1 MIGSP
6 RIPLKQLASLCRRL
20 AISFESGIEVRS
32 VWTRE
37 TASASPRFRPKF
49 AKVRDSVAQGF
60 SMSEGLAKSGDF
72 FPEFFRGLVE
82 VGEHTGQLPETCE
95 QLADYYEHRLQLRRT
110 LITSLT
116 WPAIELTMALGVVGV
131 VIWVVGAIP
140 QLEKQKTDL
149 FGFGLRGNSGLAIYL
164 AIVGAAGIAITML
177 VRGAARG
184 AVWVAPVERVALRLP
199 MVGRAFETLALA
211 RLTSALHVTL
221 NSGMDLRKALDLSLR
236 ATQSL
241 RYAESAPGILASI
254 RAGDEIHEG
263 FRRAGVFPV
272 MFLDAVQVGED
283 SGRLIQSMRHLS
295 AEYQDESR
303 VAMHT
308 LTLLLGYA
316 VWGLVAV
323 VIIFLIF
330 RVFGAYAQIL
340 NDASKMR

>member
-20 AISFESGIEVRS
+20 AISFESGIDVRT

-37 TASASPRFRPKF
+37 TASASPRARPSF
-49 AKVRDSVAQGF
+49 ARVRDSVAQGF
-60 SMSEGLAKSGDF
+60 SMSEGLAKSGGF
-72 FPEFFRGLVE
+72 FPEFFRNLVA
-82 VGEHTGQLPETCE
+82 VGENTGHLPETCE
-95 QLADYYEHRLQLRRT
+95 QLADYYEHRLQLRRM
-110 LITSLT
+110 LVSSLT
-116 WPAIELTMALGVVGV
+116 WPVIELTMALTVVGV
-131 VIWVVGAIP
+131 IIWLVGAIP
-140 QLEKQKTDL
+140 SLEKQKTDL

-164 AIVGAAGIAITML
+164 AIVGAAGLGIAAL

-184 AVWVAPVERVALRLP
+184 ALWIAPIERVALRLP
-199 MVGRAFETLALA
+199 VVGRAFETLALA

-221 NSGMDLRKALDLSLR
+221 NSGMDLRKALELSLLS
-236 ATQSL
+236 TQSL
-241 RYAESAPGILASI
+241 RYAESAPVVLASI

-263 FRRAGVFPV
+263 LRRTGVFPA

-283 SGRLIQSMRHLS
+283 SGRLVQSMRHLS
-295 AEYQDESR
+295 TQYQDESR

-308 LTLLLGYA
+308 LTILLGYA
-316 VWGLVAV
+316 VWGVIAV

-330 RVFGAYAQIL
+330 RVFGSYVQIL